1 MEVKILV
8 EQDLINWFL
17 GKNGCTNQG
26 SCFDE
31 TFLRYK
37 TFFKNNIKN
46 KDIVLLSFA
55 RSRVVNK
62 RKMSY
67 PRNPSKSKIA
77 IFEERLNLFSDAVL
91 ALNANIYLVDDI
103 PVYCEPAINFEHF
116 YRLQKLE
123 ICNVREANF

>member
-8 EQDLINWFL
+8 EQDLLNWFW
-17 GKNGCTNQG
+17 GKNGCINEG
-26 SCFDE
+26 ICFDK

-77 IFEERLNLFSDAVL
+77 IFEERLNLFTDAVL
-91 ALNANIYLVDDI
+91 ALNANIFLVDDI
-103 PVYCEPAINFEHF
+103 QFIVN
-116 YRLQKLE
+116 QQ
-123 ICNVREANF
+123 